1 MKTKI
6 NRHIFTQTRFQSDA
20 ISQLGFVVHQYTDS
34 GRYQVDVNR
43 HGKLVYSFQVDVCKH
58 YKKPQFSAD
67 LAKLDKLIRGGS
79 DSKSEKNCCCEAE
92 DTVFELLEGGF
103 GLFYVGSGSGGYSV
117 CSYPI
122 DEKVKSA
129 TAFDSA
135 ALSEGDLFGITLLRP
150 GQYAF
155 VEKSSQ
161 HKVAIEVA
169 AVMPSKSRYVP
180 PDPLHVD
187 SKMLK
192 KGLVI
197 KLSAAQG
204 LIYKASG
211 GGESIAIELI
221 KPYDDDSQGQSA
233 KVAQWKRPTGKP
245 YGGLSKNQ

>member
-6 NRHIFTQTRFQSDA
+6 NRHIFTQTRFQSSSL
-20 ISQLGFVVHQYTDS
+20 SQLGFVVHQYTDS
-34 GRYQVDVNR
+34 GRYQVDVSR
-43 HGKLVYSFQVDVCKH
+43 HGKLTYSFQVDVCKH
-58 YKKPQFSAD
+58 HKKPQFSAD

-79 DSKSEKNCCCEAE
+79 DAKAEKHCCCEAE

-122 DEKVKSA
+122 DEKAKSA
-129 TAFDSA
+129 TVFDSA
-135 ALSEGDLFGITLLRP
+135 ALGEGDLFGITLLRP

-155 VEKSSQ
+155 MEKHSQ
-161 HKVAIEVA
+161 LKVAIEVA
-169 AVMPSKSRYVP
+169 EVKPSKSRYLP

-192 KGLVI
+192 KDQVI

-221 KPYDDDSQGQSA
+221 KPCDEDSEGQNS
-233 KVAQWKRPTGKP
+233 KVAQWKRPVGKP
-245 YGGLSKNQ
+245 YSGLRKTP